1 MYLAEIKMDF
11 GEFDMM
17 LFLFL
22 KLEKKVV
29 KTWKKSKGFGEGNCL
44 KNISLYIYFLK
55 FLSRFHFHFHF
66 VSFSFKEYSSME
78 IFSHFF

>member
-22 KLEKKVV
+22 KLEKKSGQNMEKEQRFWIRKLFEKHLFVYIFFKIFV
-29 KTWKKSKGFGEGNCL
+29 KIPFPFPFC
-44 KNISLYIYFLK
+44 
-55 FLSRFHFHFHF
+55 
-66 VSFSFKEYSSME
+66 
-78 IFSHFF
+78 

>member
-1 MYLAEIKMDF
+1 MYLDEIKMDF

-29 KTWKKSKGFGEGNCL
+29 KTKVLN
-44 KNISLYIYFLK
+44 
-55 FLSRFHFHFHF
+55 
-66 VSFSFKEYSSME
+66 KE
-78 IFSHFF
+78 IV